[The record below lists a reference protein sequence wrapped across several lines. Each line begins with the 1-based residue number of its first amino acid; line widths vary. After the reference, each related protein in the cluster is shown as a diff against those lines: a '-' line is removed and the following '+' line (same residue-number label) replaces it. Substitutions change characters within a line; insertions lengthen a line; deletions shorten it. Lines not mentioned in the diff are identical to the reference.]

1 MKQTQKF
8 EPDPGHN
15 TGHQQFDFNPS
26 EWVPFKDKKEINR
39 VLAIKREDIE
49 KHKNPD
55 FKIQSRPQRSIPDMF
70 YVNKYMK
77 LIESELF

>member
-8 EPDPGHN
+8 EPDPGHVA
-15 TGHQQFDFNPS
+15 GHQQFDFNPS

-49 KHKNPD
+49 RHENPD
-55 FKIQSRPQRSIPDMF
+55 FKIKVLPDSDVEF
-70 YVNKYMK
+70 Y
-77 LIESELF
+77 